1 MTTGRRIG
9 GYALFGAWAATL
21 ALGAFATRA
30 EAAET
35 LNVCHGGHPIMEASI
50 KILEKWAKK
59 FDVNLTSTTIAYA
72 IFVPKITQILTT
84 NSPQCDIVWHNDD
97 WGQIWKQYLVTT
109 DDVPGVA
116 DFPKQPLDAFWNDD
130 HKLTVVPMVH
140 TVGTFFYRTDLVA
153 ENEVPKTFDEL
164 VQVSEKLQ
172 KAGKVKWGYVGGM
185 SMNNTWF
192 SLWWT
197 MWNNQCDILKPIY
210 ARTVKEWSADGW
222 TPIVDQPCH
231 QEIVEYWWD
240 ALHKNKISPEAMT
253 TYGRNEANAIFE
265 AGDAAFTVAD
275 STFWGEFNDKNKSL
289 VAGKVGMA
297 KFPYGPRRKQPI
309 SWDDIWG
316 WAIPKAVSPEHQ
328 KLAKQLLGAMLTDT
342 DGQIGMWNETGG
354 PPPSVKAFEVLQ
366 RNDPVFRNLQKAV
379 FEGEHVHSAYYFA
392 NWPQLHKAYS
402 DVAIKALT
410 GPREGIPQVLKDGVK
425 SLHEVAAAQ

>member
-1 MTTGRRIG
+1 
-9 GYALFGAWAATL
+9 
-21 ALGAFATRA
+21 
-30 EAAET
+30 
-35 LNVCHGGHPIMEASI
+35 
-50 KILEKWAKK
+50 
-59 FDVNLTSTTIAYA
+59 
-72 IFVPKITQILTT
+72 
-84 NSPQCDIVWHNDD
+84 
-97 WGQIWKQYLVTT
+97 
-109 DDVPGVA
+109 
-116 DFPKQPLDAFWNDD
+116 
-130 HKLTVVPMVH
+130 
-140 TVGTFFYRTDLVA
+140 
-153 ENEVPKTFDEL
+153 
-164 VQVSEKLQ
+164 
-172 KAGKVKWGYVGGM
+172 
-185 SMNNTWF
+185 
-192 SLWWT
+192 

-210 ARTVKEWSADGW
+210 ARTVKEWSADNW
-222 TPIVDQPCH
+222 TPIIDQPCH
-231 QEIVEYWWD
+231 QEIIEYWWD

-275 STFWGEFNDKNKSL
+275 STFYGEFNDKNKSL

-342 DGQIGMWNETGG
+342 DGQIGMWDATGG

-366 RNDPVFRNLQKAV
+366 QKDPVFRNLQKAV
-379 FEGEHVHSAYYFA
+379 FEGEHVHSAYYFT

-410 GPREGIPQVLKDGVK
+410 GSREAIPQVLKDGVK
-425 SLHEVAAAQ
+425 TLHDVAIAQ